1 MHHIGDK
8 KNTMEGVMHIIT
20 YGRIHSTSR
29 WMVIYKYQNKL
40 ARRENPQL
48 KMTLFGNARVRLA
61 KKCSLRFAVS
71 ANAYS
76 AHLPICAGLA
86 VLRTITLCEE
96 SLKHP
101 LSGGQELTRAPHFL
115 RFVWTV
121 DEAPTKPSGQ
131 VQKFLAFS
139 TGALAAGD
147 QGHTHQ

>member
-1 MHHIGDK
+1 
-8 KNTMEGVMHIIT
+8 
-20 YGRIHSTSR
+20 
-29 WMVIYKYQNKL
+29 
-40 ARRENPQL
+40 
-48 KMTLFGNARVRLA
+48 MTLFGKARLRLA
-61 KKCSLRFAVS
+61 KKCSLSFAVS

-76 AHLPICAGLA
+76 VHLTDLTICA

-96 SLKHP
+96 LLKHP

-121 DEAPTKPSGQ
+121 EEAPTKPSGQ